1 MTAKSGLSPIGSV
14 LIVSAGNFLEMYDF
28 MVYGYYAGAIAKA
41 YFPGEDPYASTMAA
55 FAAFG
60 AGFLMRPIGAIVLG
74 AVIDRHG
81 RRNGL
86 LLTLGLMA
94 VGTLTIAATP
104 AYARVGLAA
113 PLLVL
118 AGRLTQGLSAGVEL
132 GGVSVYLAEIAG
144 PSNRGFMV
152 SWQSASQQVAV
163 VFAAAIGLI
172 ASAALSKAAMA
183 AWGWRIP
190 FVIGCA
196 LIPFLFMIRR
206 GLQETPEFV
215 ARTDRPGMGD
225 ILSSVARNGVVV
237 GLGAMMA
244 TLTTVAFYMIT
255 AYTPT
260 YGAGVLH
267 LSLTGAFVVTL
278 CVGASNLVLLPIAGA
293 ASDRIGRPPLLIGA
307 AGIVLTT
314 GYPALRW
321 LASDPGFGRLLAV
334 ELWLSA
340 AYAAYNGA
348 MVVYLTEVMP
358 KAVRTSGFSLAY
370 SLATAS
376 FGGFTPL
383 VCTWLIH
390 RTGDKAAPGLWLSAA
405 AVVGLIGTLGLW
417 ARNRERPPT
426 RRRGPMSRLRDQ
438 AASSASGPTMSIS

>member
-1 MTAKSGLSPIGSV
+1 MSAKRGLSPIRAV
-14 LIVSAGNFLEMYDF
+14 FIVSGGNFLEMYDF

-41 YFPGEDPYASTMAA
+41 YFPGADPYASTMAA

-81 RRNGL
+81 RRSGL

-94 VGTLTIAATP
+94 AGTLTIAATP

-118 AGRLTQGLSAGVEL
+118 AGRLVQGLSAGVEL
-132 GGVSVYLAEIAG
+132 GGVSVYLSEIAG
-144 PSNRGFMV
+144 PSNRGFVV

-172 ASAALSKAAMA
+172 AGATLSKAAMA

-196 LIPFLFMIRR
+196 LIPFLFLIRSR
-206 GLQETPEFV
+206 LEETPAFL
-215 ARTDRPGMGD
+215 ARARPPGAGE
-225 ILSSVARNGVVV
+225 IVSSLVQDWAVV

-267 LSLTGAFVVTL
+267 LSLTSAFVITL
-278 CVGASNLVLLPIAGA
+278 CVGASNLILLPVAGA
-293 ASDRIGRPPLLIGA
+293 ASDRIGRLPLLVGA

-314 GYPALRW
+314 SYPALRW
-321 LASDPGFGRLLAV
+321 LASDPSFARLLAV

-348 MVVYLTEVMP
+348 MVVFLTEVMP
-358 KAVRTSGFSLAY
+358 RAVRTSGFSLAY
-370 SLATAS
+370 SLATAL

-383 VCTWLIH
+383 ICTWLIH

-405 AVVGLIGTLGLW
+405 AVVGLAGALGLW
-417 ARNRERPPT
+417 GRTRATVCDPP
-426 RRRGPMSRLRDQ
+426 
-438 AASSASGPTMSIS
+438 ASQ

>member
-1 MTAKSGLSPIGSV
+1 MSAKPGVSPIRSV
-14 LIVSAGNFLEMYDF
+14 FIVSGGNFLEMYDF
-28 MVYGYYAGAIAKA
+28 MVHGYYAGAIAKT
-41 YFPGEDPYASTMAA
+41 YFPGNDPYASTMAA

-60 AGFLMRPIGAIVLG
+60 AGFLMRPVGAIVLG

-104 AYARVGLAA
+104 AYARVGLGA

-118 AGRLTQGLSAGVEL
+118 AGRLFQGLSAGVEL
-132 GGVSVYLAEIAG
+132 GGVSVYLAEIAT

-172 ASAALSKAAMA
+172 ASATLSKAAMA

-196 LIPFLFMIRR
+196 LIPFLLLIRR
-206 GLQETPEFV
+206 RLRETPEFL
-215 ARTDRPGMGD
+215 ARTERPRVGD
-225 ILSSVARNGVVV
+225 ILASVARNGAVV

-244 TLTTVAFYMIT
+244 TLTTVGFYMIT

-267 LSLTGAFVVTL
+267 LSLTTAFTITL
-278 CVGASNLVLLPIAGA
+278 CVGASNFVLLPVAGA
-293 ASDRIGRPPLLIGA
+293 VSDRIGRLPLLIGA
-307 AGIVLTT
+307 AAAVLTT
-314 GYPALRW
+314 SYPALRW
-321 LASDPGFGRLLAV
+321 LVSDPSFGRLLVV

-348 MVVYLTEVMP
+348 MVVFLTEVMP

-370 SLATAS
+370 SLATAL

-405 AVVGLIGTLGLW
+405 ALVALIGILGLRAW
-417 ARNRERPPT
+417 
-426 RRRGPMSRLRDQ
+426 RRGRST
-438 AASSASGPTMSIS
+438 AAFE

>member
-1 MTAKSGLSPIGSV
+1 MTLGPRAAALKSV
-14 LIVSAGNFLEMYDF
+14 FIVSGGNFLEMYDF

-41 YFPGEDPYASTMAA
+41 YFPSNDPYASTMAA

-60 AGFLMRPIGAIVLG
+60 AGFLMRPVGAIVLG

-94 VGTLTIAATP
+94 LGTLTIAATP

-118 AGRLTQGLSAGVEL
+118 AGRLVQGLSAGVEV

-144 PSNRGFMV
+144 PSNRGFLV
-152 SWQSASQQVAV
+152 SWQSASQQLAV
-163 VFAAAIGLI
+163 VFAAVIGLA
-172 ASAALSKAAMA
+172 ASAALSQTDMA

-190 FVIGCA
+190 FWVGCA
-196 LIPFLFMIRR
+196 LLPFLFLIRR
-206 GLQETPEFV
+206 QLEETPDFLTRTERPSLSEIV
-215 ARTDRPGMGD
+215 A
-225 ILSSVARNGVVV
+225 SVGRNGVVV

-260 YGAGVLH
+260 YGASVLH
-267 LSLTGAFVVTL
+267 LSLQSAFAVTL
-278 CVGASNLVLLPIAGA
+278 CVGLSNLLLLPVAGA
-293 ASDRIGRPPLLIGA
+293 LSDRVGRTPLLVGA
-307 AGIVLTT
+307 AILILTSS
-314 GYPALRW
+314 YPALRW
-321 LASDPGFGRLLAV
+321 LVCAPSLGRLLAV
-334 ELWLSA
+334 EVGLSA
-340 AYAAYNGA
+340 AYATYNGA
-348 MVVYLTEVMP
+348 MIVYLTEAMP

-370 SLATAS
+370 SLATAL

-383 VCTWLIH
+383 ICTALIH
-390 RTGDKAAPGLWLSAA
+390 KTGDKAAPGLWLSTAA
-405 AVVGLIGTLGLW
+405 LLGLLGVVGLG
-417 ARNRERPPT
+417 
-426 RRRGPMSRLRDQ
+426 RRTPE
-438 AASSASGPTMSIS
+438 SSSYLAK

>member
-1 MTAKSGLSPIGSV
+1 MSAKPGISPIRSV
-14 LIVSAGNFLEMYDF
+14 FIVSGGNFLEMYDF

-41 YFPGEDPYASTMAA
+41 YFPTGDPYASTMAA

-74 AVIDRHG
+74 TVIDRHG
-81 RRNGL
+81 RRDGL

-104 AYARVGLAA
+104 AYVHVGLAA

-118 AGRLTQGLSAGVEL
+118 AGRLVQGLSAGVEL
-132 GGVSVYLAEIAG
+132 GGVSVYLAEIAR
-144 PSNRGFMV
+144 PANRGFVV

-163 VFAAAIGLI
+163 VFAAAIGLA
-172 ASAALSKAAMA
+172 ASASLSSADMA

-206 GLQETPEFV
+206 RLQETPEFL
-215 ARTDRPGMGD
+215 ARADHPGMGE
-225 ILSSVARNGVVV
+225 ILSSVARNWVVV

-244 TLTTVAFYMIT
+244 TLTTVAFYLIT

-267 LSLTGAFVVTL
+267 LSLSSAFIITL
-278 CVGASNLVLLPIAGA
+278 CVGVSNLVLLPIAGA
-293 ASDRIGRPPLLIGA
+293 ASDRVGRLPLLIGA
-307 AGIVLTT
+307 AAVVLATS
-314 GYPALRW
+314 YPALRW
-321 LASDPGFGRLLAV
+321 LVSDPSFERLLGV

-358 KAVRTSGFSLAY
+358 KAVRTSGFPSP
-370 SLATAS
+370 TALPRRCS
-376 FGGFTPL
+376 
-383 VCTWLIH
+383 VASH
-390 RTGDKAAPGLWLSAA
+390 LWHAH
-405 AVVGLIGTLGLW
+405 G
-417 ARNRERPPT
+417 
-426 RRRGPMSRLRDQ
+426 
-438 AASSASGPTMSIS
+438 

>member
-1 MTAKSGLSPIGSV
+1 MSAKSRLSTFRTV
-14 LIVSAGNFLEMYDF
+14 FIVSGGNFLEMYDF
-28 MVYGYYAGAIAKA
+28 MVYGYYAGAIARA
-41 YFPGEDPYASTMAA
+41 YFPSVDTYASTMAA
-55 FAAFG
+55 FGAFG

-74 AVIDRHG
+74 AVIDRFG

-94 VGTLTIAATP
+94 VGTLTIATTP

-118 AGRLTQGLSAGVEL
+118 AGRLVQGLSAGVEL

-144 PSNRGFMV
+144 PSNRGFVV

-172 ASAALSKAAMA
+172 ASASLSKADMA

-190 FVIGCA
+190 FIIGCA
-196 LIPFLFMIRR
+196 LIPFLFLIRR
-206 GLQETPEFV
+206 RLQETPEFL
-215 ARTDRPGMGD
+215 ARTERPSVGE
-225 ILSSVARNGVVV
+225 ILSSLGRNGVVV

-267 LSLTGAFVVTL
+267 LSLTSAFIITL
-278 CVGASNLVLLPIAGA
+278 CVGASNLVLLPLAGA
-293 ASDRIGRPPLLIGA
+293 ASDRIGRIPLLVGA
-307 AGIVLTT
+307 AAVVLTT
-314 GYPALRW
+314 SYPALRW
-321 LASDPGFGRLLAV
+321 LVLGPSFERLLTV

-348 MVVYLTEVMP
+348 MVVFLTEVMP

-370 SLATAS
+370 SLATAV

-383 VCTWLIH
+383 VSTWLIH
-390 RTGDKAAPGLWLSAA
+390 RTGDKAAPALWLSAA
-405 AVVGLIGTLGLW
+405 ALVGLTGALGLW
-417 ARNRERPPT
+417 
-426 RRRGPMSRLRDQ
+426 RRAKVGDK
-438 AASSASGPTMSIS
+438 AAAFV

>member
-1 MTAKSGLSPIGSV
+1 MTGSGGRSAFKSV
-14 LIVSAGNFLEMYDF
+14 FIVSGGNFLEMYDF
-28 MVYGYYAGAIAKA
+28 MVYGYYAGAIART
-41 YFPGEDPYASTMAA
+41 YFPSGDPYASTMAA

-74 AVIDRHG
+74 AVIDRYG

-86 LLTLGLMA
+86 LITLALMA

-104 AYARVGLAA
+104 SYARVGLAA
-113 PLLVL
+113 PVLVL
-118 AGRLTQGLSAGVEL
+118 VGRLVQGLSAGVEL
-132 GGVSVYLAEIAG
+132 GGVSVYLAEIAR
-144 PSNRGFMV
+144 PANRGFLV

-172 ASAALSKAAMA
+172 ASANLSRAEMA
-183 AWGWRIP
+183 DWGWRIP

-196 LIPFLFMIRR
+196 LIPFLLLIRR
-206 GLQETPEFV
+206 RLEETPAFL
-215 ARTDRPGMGD
+215 ARTERPGVRR
-225 ILSSVARNGVVV
+225 IVASVVRNGVVV

-260 YGAGVLH
+260 YGESVLH
-267 LSLTGAFVVTL
+267 LSLASAFTVTL
-278 CVGASNLVLLPIAGA
+278 CVGASNLVLLPLSGA
-293 ASDRIGRPPLLIGA
+293 MSDRIGRMPLLIGA
-307 AGIVLTT
+307 ALVVLTT
-314 GYPALRW
+314 SYPALHW
-321 LASDPGFGRLLAV
+321 LAAGPTFARLLMV

-348 MVVYLTEVMP
+348 MVVFLTEVMP
-358 KAVRTSGFSLAY
+358 PAVRTSGFSLAY
-370 SLATAS
+370 SLATAL

-390 RTGDKAAPGLWLSAA
+390 QTGDRAAPGLWLSLAA
-405 AVVGLIGTLGLW
+405 LLGLTG
-417 ARNRERPPT
+417 AL
-426 RRRGPMSRLRDQ
+426 GLRLRMRP
-438 AASSASGPTMSIS
+438 SAQTSPGG